1 MEKVVKFLEVREFH
15 EKKHE
20 NFGSH
25 VFRLLPAACING
37 YQFCELS
44 YSFDWDFTVP
54 HAAIEEVLAN
64 VSFTYMVIQ
73 FDDLFLDEAQKKAS
87 QSGGFLI
94 SS

>member
-1 MEKVVKFLEVREFH
+1 
-15 EKKHE
+15 
-20 NFGSH
+20 
-25 VFRLLPAACING
+25 
-37 YQFCELS
+37 
-44 YSFDWDFTVP
+44 VP